1 MADDAPPAEPEV
13 KMMDLPDGTKLPAL
27 ADGEYDAIVLGT
39 GLKECII
46 SGILSVDGKKVLHMD
61 RNDFYGGE
69 SASVN
74 LNQLFA
80 KFGAGTP
87 KPELGNSRDF
97 NIDLAPKFIMA
108 GGKLVKMLIM
118 TNVNKYLEFKQVDG
132 SYVLKDSK
140 INKVPATD
148 MEAASTPLVGF
159 FEKRRLAKFIKF
171 VDAYDAANPSTQE
184 VGGALCMQPGSRLTS
199 RELFTKFGLEKGT
212 IDFVGH
218 ALALYDSDE
227 YLDKAATELV
237 DRCKLY
243 GESFARYGKS
253 PYLYPLYGLGEL
265 PQAFARLAAVYG
277 GTYMLHKP
285 ISRVVYDAGG
295 AAVGI
300 VSVGED
306 KQPAFASCKF
316 IVGDPTYFP
325 EKVTKTVKVVRCIAI
340 LSHPITPGNE
350 PSAQIILPQNQI
362 NRNNDIYVFCV
373 SSSHNVAAEGK
384 YIAFVSTITTN
395 PLCEAS
401 NPEMRK
407 EAEKELSPGLKLL
420 GKVDCFFFE
429 SYDVMVPQSQGEE
442 DKCYISKSYDATS
455 HFEQTSDD
463 VMDLY
468 RRIYGTPLDLSKT
481 MVSDLSQ
488 DEEGRGRARST
499 REEQE
504 EEGEEE
510 EDGKGERRDARLTSR

>member
-1 MADDAPPAEPEV
+1 MADADDGPPPEPEV

-74 LNQLFA
+74 LVQLFQ
-80 KFGAGTP
+80 KFGAGAP

-132 SYVLKDSK
+132 SYVLKDKK

-159 FEKRRLAKFIKF
+159 FEKRRLAKFVKF
-171 VDAYDAANPSTQE
+171 VDAYNPEDASTHQGM
-184 VGGALCMQPGSRLTS
+184 VLGKMTS
-199 RELFTKFGLEKGT
+199 QELFTKFGLDSGT
-212 IDFVGH
+212 ADFLGH
-218 ALALYDSDE
+218 ALALYDNDS
-227 YLDKAATELV
+227 YLGRPAIEMV

-277 GTYMLHKP
+277 GTYMLQKP
-285 ISRVVYDAGG
+285 VEKVVYDAEGKACG
-295 AAVGI
+295 VI
-300 VSVGED
+300 SVGED
-306 KQPAFASCKF
+306 GKQAFASCKL

-325 EKVTKTVKVVRCIAI
+325 EKCKKTQKVVRCIAI

-350 PSAQIILPQNQI
+350 PSCQIILPQNQTG
-362 NRNNDIYVFCV
+362 RNNDIYVFCV
-373 SSSHNVAAEGK
+373 SASHNVAAEGK

-395 PLCEAS
+395 PEIDGP
-401 NPEMRK
+401 NFRK
-407 EAEKELSPGLKLL
+407 AAEGELKAGLALL
-420 GKVDCFFFE
+420 GKVDSHFMD
-429 SYDVMVPQSQGEE
+429 SYDIMVPNE
-442 DKCYISKSYDATS
+442 DGTKDKTYISKSYDATS
-455 HFEQTSDD
+455 HFEGTSDD

-468 RRIYGTPLDLSKT
+468 QRIYGKPLDLSKT
-481 MVSDLSQ
+481 MVDLQ
-488 DEEGRGRARST
+488 
-499 REEQE
+499 QE
-504 EEGEEE
+504 
-510 EDGKGERRDARLTSR
+510 D